1 LRSSAPRLS
10 LCQAAATRKYLGK
23 LLRSACFGT
32 REAPKRNYLASLTE
46 GFRDL
51 GYVEGRTILF
61 EHRYAHEQYDRFP
74 ALAQE
79 LVDQKVDALMASIL
93 PAARAAEQAT
103 KTTPIVFVI
112 VADPVGSGPA
122 ESLAHPGRN
131 LTGMS
136 NVTEDL
142 TAKRVQ
148 IFKDTVPDLKRM
160 GLIVHPG
167 GQSPQ
172 RVFDEYRAA
181 AKALGIETIVL
192 EARTPSD
199 LDAAMESASTQRV
212 DAVATAPD
220 SMIFNSRY
228 HLAELA
234 LKYRLPYMG
243 ANLDAATAGARPGS
257 LTGTVKVAIADWAV
271 CLKAAHPGYIG
282 WEEFMANQRR
292 MSDNA
297 SRYQAGHPGV
307 PRQGSALL
315 QGIAICGRCGRRMS
329 LRYSGPKADY
339 PVYCCRSDRCRST
352 RWSSVSS
359 SKPWRR
365 IRSRSRLR
373 WWGNLRKRADSWSGN
388 GPCVASGLATRQSEH
403 DASMTR

>member
-1 LRSSAPRLS
+1 MNRREFITILGTAALALPSRGNAQVSAKIPKVGMLWH
-10 LCQAAATRKYLGK
+10 AG
-23 LLRSACFGT
+23 SAEEEGAYF
-32 REAPKRNYLASLTE
+32 ASLTE
-46 GFRDL
+46 GFKDL

-79 LVDQKVDALMASIL
+79 LVDLKVDVLMASIL

-112 VADPVGSGPA
+112 VADPVGSGLA

-181 AKALGIETIVL
+181 AKALGIETVVL

-199 LDAAMESASTQRV
+199 LDAAMESASTQHL

-220 SMIFNSRY
+220 SMIFNSRSR
-228 HLAELA
+228 LAELA

-243 ANLDAATAGARPGS
+243 ANLDAATAGALLAYGPNHADIFRHSAAVVDKIIKGEKPGD
-257 LTGTVKVAIADWAV
+257 I
-271 CLKAAHPGYIG
+271 PI
-282 WEEFMANQRR
+282 Q
-292 MSDNA
+292 
-297 SRYQAGHPGV
+297 Q
-307 PRQGSALL
+307 
-315 QGIAICGRCGRRMS
+315 
-329 LRYSGPKADY
+329 
-339 PVYCCRSDRCRST
+339 PVMF
-352 RWSSVSS
+352 
-359 SKPWRR
+359 
-365 IRSRSRLR
+365 
-373 WWGNLRKRADSWSGN
+373 NLRLNLQTARKLGLSIPPLLLARADE
-388 GPCVASGLATRQSEH
+388 VIE
-403 DASMTR
+403 

>member
-1 LRSSAPRLS
+1 MNRREFI
-10 LCQAAATRKYLGK
+10 TI
-23 LLRSACFGT
+23 FGT
-32 REAPKRNYLASLTE
+32 AALALPSRGNAQISTKIPKVGMLWHAGSAEEEGAYFASLTE
-46 GFRDL
+46 GFKDL

-79 LVDQKVDALMASIL
+79 LVDLKVDVLMASIL

-112 VADPVGSGPA
+112 VADPVGSGLA

-148 IFKDTVPDLKRM
+148 IFKDAVPDLKRM

-181 AKALGIETIVL
+181 AKALGIETVVL

-220 SMIFNSRY
+220 SMIFNSRSR
-228 HLAELA
+228 LAELA

-243 ANLDAATAGARPGS
+243 ANLDAATAGALLAYGPNH
-257 LTGTVKVAIADWAV
+257 ADIFRHSAAV
-271 CLKAAHPGYIG
+271 VDKIIKGEKP
-282 WEEFMANQRR
+282 
-292 MSDNA
+292 
-297 SRYQAGHPGV
+297 
-307 PRQGSALL
+307 
-315 QGIAICGRCGRRMS
+315 
-329 LRYSGPKADY
+329 ADIPIQQ
-339 PVYCCRSDRCRST
+339 PVMF
-352 RWSSVSS
+352 
-359 SKPWRR
+359 
-365 IRSRSRLR
+365 
-373 WWGNLRKRADSWSGN
+373 NLRLNLQTARKLGLGIPPLLLARADE
-388 GPCVASGLATRQSEH
+388 VIE
-403 DASMTR
+403 